1 LPGFFFMAKSR
12 GSAQTL
18 IQQSRRIGSAQ
29 KAQYHEI
36 EGAGRS
42 HIRRPFFEL
51 NDDDISQVLFRLEIG
66 VERLLK
72 ESR

>member
-1 LPGFFFMAKSR
+1 MAKSR
-12 GSAQTL
+12 GGAQTL
-18 IQQSRRIGSAQ
+18 IQRSRRVGSAQ
-29 KAQYHEI
+29 KASYHEL

-42 HIRRPFFEL
+42 HVRRPFFDLSDE
-51 NDDDISQVLFRLEIG
+51 DISAVLRRMEEG